1 MSAWRRG
8 ACGAFSHKRK
18 SGPCVPAKFIEFLVP
33 AELSVR
39 TSSFD
44 AHSPLSLGCSHFTSG
59 ESEDQKDSGQID
71 LNLFQGHPPGAGE
84 LGSEPTS
91 PQLQVLRDVLL
102 PGDAGHGRR
111 LWWEGGSVEDTEGH
125 PGDDPYRPL
134 LLLLPLLPP
143 NQDHQV
149 RWEGEAAWRAD
160 WPLLHSLKSLCWL
173 SQSCFKPH
181 GIRLV

>member
-8 ACGAFSHKRK
+8 PCGAFSHKRK

-33 AELSVR
+33 AELSVH

-71 LNLFQGHPPGAGE
+71 LNLFQGHPQGAGE

-91 PQLQVLRDVLL
+91 PQLQRWVLGPQPTL
-102 PGDAGHGRR
+102 PSRFWGIGKEKPCA
-111 LWWEGGSVEDTEGH
+111 S
-125 PGDDPYRPL
+125 
-134 LLLLPLLPP
+134 
-143 NQDHQV
+143 
-149 RWEGEAAWRAD
+149 
-160 WPLLHSLKSLCWL
+160 WL
-173 SQSCFKPH
+173 RKWVIVGPSRSDFH
-181 GIRLV
+181 